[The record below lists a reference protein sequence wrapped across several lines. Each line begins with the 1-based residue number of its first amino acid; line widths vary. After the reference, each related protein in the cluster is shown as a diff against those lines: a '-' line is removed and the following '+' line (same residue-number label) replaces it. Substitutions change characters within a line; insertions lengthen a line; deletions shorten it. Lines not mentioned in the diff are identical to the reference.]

1 MKLPKRFFLMFSVLL
16 LVFTSCDDPE
26 IEAMMEDYCNC
37 IQKARYD
44 ESLRIECLEKMDSI
58 TEKYKDQP
66 RKRQQ
71 VLEKTDECY

>member
-1 MKLPKRFFLMFSVLL
+1 MNLRKRLFLMWSFLFFLL
-16 LVFTSCDDPE
+16 TSCDDPE
-26 IEAMMEDYCNC
+26 MEAMMDDYCNC

>member
-1 MKLPKRFFLMFSVLL
+1 MILRKRFFLMLPVLAL
-16 LVFTSCDDPE
+16 GLTGCDDPE
-26 IEAMMEDYCNC
+26 MNAMMDDYCNC

-44 ESLRIECLEKMDSI
+44 ESLRVECLEKMDSI

-71 VLEKTDECY
+71 VLEKTDDCY